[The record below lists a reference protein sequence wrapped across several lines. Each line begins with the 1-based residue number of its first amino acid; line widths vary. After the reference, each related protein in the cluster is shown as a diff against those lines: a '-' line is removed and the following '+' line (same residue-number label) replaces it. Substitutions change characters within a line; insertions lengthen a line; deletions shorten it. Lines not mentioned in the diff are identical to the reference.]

1 MDKEYLKIF
10 SGSSN
15 RELAEKICDI
25 LGMPLGKADLR
36 TFADGE
42 VNFQILENVRGRDI
56 FVVQSASREVN
67 FHILELLVMIDA
79 FKRASARSVAAV
91 MPYYGYA
98 RQDRKDRP
106 RVPISARLIA
116 NLLEAAGI
124 DRLLTMDLHA
134 PQIQGFFTV
143 PVDNLYAFPVL
154 VNYFKSVNLEKPV
167 VVSPDAGGV
176 ERARMMANALS
187 ADLAMVYKKRIF
199 PNEIAESI
207 LIGDVKG
214 KDAIII
220 DDIVDT
226 AGTLVKTVELL
237 KNKEAK
243 RIWAACTHSVLSGE
257 AMDRIKSSSLEAL
270 VVTDTIIIPKERLI
284 DKIKILSVASLFA
297 EAIKRIFEQSSVSS
311 IFSDIG
317 R

>member
-1 MDKEYLKIF
+1 MDKEYLKVF

-25 LGMPLGKADLR
+25 LEIPIGKADLK

-56 FVVQSASREVN
+56 FVIQSASREVN

-79 FKRASARSVAAV
+79 FKRASARSVTAV

-154 VNYFKSVNLEKPV
+154 VNYFKSIELENPV

-176 ERARMMANALS
+176 ERARIMANALS

-199 PNEIAESI
+199 PNEVAESI

-220 DDIVDT
+220 DDMVDT

-237 KNKEAK
+237 KDKKAK
-243 RIWAACTHSVLSGE
+243 RIWAACTHPVLSGE
-257 AMDRIKSSSLEAL
+257 AVKRIKSSYLEAL
-270 VVTDTIIIPKERLI
+270 VVTDTIIIPEEKLM

-311 IFSDIG
+311 IFLI
-317 R
+317 

>member
-1 MDKEYLKIF
+1 MDKEYLKVF

-15 RELAEKICDI
+15 RELAERICNILDI
-25 LGMPLGKADLR
+25 PVGKADLK

-67 FHILELLVMIDA
+67 FHILELLLMVDA
-79 FKRASARSVAAV
+79 FKRASARSVTAV

-116 NLLEAAGI
+116 NLLETAGI

-154 VNYFKSVNLEKPV
+154 VNYFKTRNLENPV

-176 ERARMMANALS
+176 ERARIMANALS
-187 ADLAMVYKKRIF
+187 ADLAMVYKKRIL
-199 PNEIAESI
+199 PNEVAESI
-207 LIGDVKG
+207 LIGNVAG

-220 DDIVDT
+220 DDMVDT
-226 AGTLVKTVELL
+226 AHTLEKTIELL
-237 KNKEAK
+237 KKNKAK
-243 RIWAACTHSVLSGE
+243 RVWAACTHPVLSGE
-257 AMDRIKSSSLEAL
+257 AVTLIRSSSLEEL
-270 VVTDTIIIPKERLI
+270 IVTDTIKISEDKKI

-311 IFSDIG
+311 IFEI
-317 R
+317 

>member
-1 MDKEYLKIF
+1 MDKEYLKVF

-25 LGMPLGKADLR
+25 LEIPIGKADLK

-56 FVVQSASREVN
+56 FVIQSASREVN

-79 FKRASARSVAAV
+79 FKRASARSVTAV

-154 VNYFKSVNLEKPV
+154 VNYFKSIELENPV

-176 ERARMMANALS
+176 ERARIMANALS

-199 PNEIAESI
+199 PNEVAESI

-220 DDIVDT
+220 DDMVDT

-237 KNKEAK
+237 KDKKAK
-243 RIWAACTHSVLSGE
+243 RIWAACTHPVLSGE
-257 AMDRIKSSSLEAL
+257 AVKRIKSSYLEAL
-270 VVTDTIIIPKERLI
+270 VVTDTIIIPEEKLI

-311 IFSDIG
+311 IFLI
-317 R
+317 

>member
-1 MDKEYLKIF
+1 MDKEYLKVF

-15 RELAEKICDI
+15 RELTEKICNI
-25 LGMPLGKADLR
+25 LEIQIGKADLR

-56 FVVQSASREVN
+56 FVVQSASKEVN

-79 FKRASARSVAAV
+79 FKRASARSVTAV

-154 VNYFKSVNLEKPV
+154 VNYFKSVKLEKPV

-176 ERARMMANALS
+176 ERAKIMANALS

-220 DDIVDT
+220 DDMVDT

-237 KNKEAK
+237 KEKGAK
-243 RIWAACTHSVLSGE
+243 RIWAACTHPVLSGE
-257 AMDRIKSSSLEAL
+257 AIERIKSSPLEAL
-270 VVTDTIIIPKERLI
+270 VVTDTITIPKEKLI
-284 DKIKILSVASLFA
+284 DKIEILSVAGLFA

-311 IFSDIG
+311 IFLT
-317 R
+317 

>member
-1 MDKEYLKIF
+1 MDKKYLKVF

-15 RELAEKICDI
+15 KELAEKVCKI
-25 LGMPLGKADLR
+25 LKIPIGKADLR
-36 TFADGE
+36 KFADGE

-79 FKRASARSVAAV
+79 FKRASARSVTAV

-116 NLLEAAGI
+116 NLLEASGI
-124 DRLLTMDLHA
+124 NRLLTMDLHA

-154 VNYFKSVNLEKPV
+154 VNYFKSINLKKPV

-176 ERARMMANALS
+176 ERARIMANALS

-199 PNEIAESI
+199 PNEVAESI
-207 LIGDVKG
+207 LIGDVNG
-214 KDAIII
+214 KEAIII
-220 DDIVDT
+220 DDMVDT

-237 KNKEAK
+237 KNHKAK
-243 RIWAACTHSVLSGE
+243 RIWAACTHPVLSEE
-257 AMDRIKSSSLEAL
+257 AIERIKTSSLEAL
-270 VVTDTIIIPKERLI
+270 IVTDTIVIPEDKLI

-311 IFSDIG
+311 IFEI
-317 R
+317 